1 MFLILLVLMAQSA
14 QLPVGPVQDVPSAT
28 GDGRVLELA
37 DRNSYRLG
45 PGDVVTVVTAGGTSQ
60 YLMSSGITP
69 WAEYTVGGDGYLSVS
84 GIGAV
89 SVEGLT
95 IEEAQGALQ
104 RTAARYF
111 PSLEVT
117 LSLQEPRML
126 RVSLGGMVNRPG
138 TYVLSALNRVSDAL
152 EMAGGISTFGSRTG
166 VMYTGS
172 GDTLEVDLNMVP
184 GTVSF
189 RADPFLV
196 NNADVIMNV
205 SRDPVFLLSASRSIQ
220 TRELDPGEDVG
231 SLLSRMGGVSGDI
244 NLRGS
249 RIIRDM
255 KTFPVWTDSSGF
267 NEMSLL
273 PGDTIMI
280 VTMQDSVIVGGAV
293 SSPGPVPYNPENT
306 VYDYMIYAGGGL
318 STTGGGVIV
327 RRNGRSIDFDCEVRE
342 AYLLPGDVVEVS
354 YSWFEK
360 NSALISLITSAVSLG
375 ITLYAVT
382 K

>member
-1 MFLILLVLMAQSA
+1 MLLILLVVMAQSA
-14 QLPVGPVQDVPSAT
+14 PLPVGPAQDIPAPA
-28 GDGRVLELA
+28 GDGQVLELA

-45 PGDVVTVVTAGGTSQ
+45 PGDVVTVVTAGGSSQ
-60 YLMSSGITP
+60 YLMSAGVTP
-69 WAEYTVGGDGYLSVS
+69 WAEYSVGGDGYLSVS

-95 IEEAQGALQ
+95 IEEAQGTLQ
-104 RTAARYF
+104 RMAARYF

-117 LSLQEPRML
+117 LSLKEPRML
-126 RVSLGGMVNRPG
+126 RVSLGGMVNQPG

-152 EMAGGISTFGSRTG
+152 EMAGGISTFGSRLG

-184 GTVSF
+184 GTMSF

-196 NNADVIMNV
+196 NNADVIMSV
-205 SRDPVFLLSASRSIQ
+205 SRNPVFILSASRSIE
-220 TRELDPGEDVG
+220 TRELGPGEDIG
-231 SLLSRMGGVSGDI
+231 SLLSRMGGVTGDI

-249 RIIRDM
+249 RIIRNM
-255 KTFPVWTDSSGF
+255 NTYPIWTDSSGF
-267 NEMSLL
+267 NAMALQ
-273 PGDTIMI
+273 PGDTVMI

-293 SSPGPVPYNPENT
+293 SIPGPVPYNPENT
-306 VYDYMIYAGGGL
+306 VYDYVIYAGGGL
-318 STTGGGVIV
+318 STTGGGITV
-327 RRNGRSIDFDCEVRE
+327 RRNGRSIDFECEVRE
-342 AYLLPGDVVEVS
+342 AHLLPGDVVDVS

-360 NSALISLITSAVSLG
+360 NDALISLITSAISLG
-375 ITLYAVT
+375 ITLYTVT

>member
-14 QLPVGPVQDVPSAT
+14 PMPVGPLQNIPSST
-28 GDGRVLELA
+28 GDGLVLELA

-45 PGDVVTVVTAGGTSQ
+45 PGDVVTVVTAGGSSQ
-60 YLMSSGITP
+60 YLMSAGVTP

-89 SVEGLT
+89 PVEGLT

-104 RTAARYF
+104 RMAARYF

-126 RVSLGGMVNRPG
+126 RVSLGGMVNQPG

-152 EMAGGISTFGSRTG
+152 EMAGGISTFGSRKG

-189 RADPFLV
+189 TADPFLV

-205 SRDPVFLLSASRSIQ
+205 SRDPVFLLSASRNIE
-220 TRELDPGEDVG
+220 TRELGPGEDVA

-249 RIIRDM
+249 RIVRNM
-255 KTFPVWTDSSGF
+255 NMYPVWTDSSGF
-267 NEMSLL
+267 NEMTLQ
-273 PGDTIMI
+273 PGDTVMI

-293 SSPGPVPYNPENT
+293 STPGPVPYNPENT

-318 STTGGGVIV
+318 STTGGGITV

-342 AYLLPGDVVEVS
+342 AYLLPGDVVDVS

-360 NSALISLITSAVSLG
+360 NDALISLITSAVSLG
-375 ITLYAVT
+375 ITLYAVM

>member
-1 MFLILLVLMAQSA
+1 MFLMLLVVMAQSA
-14 QLPVGPVQDVPSAT
+14 QPQMGSIQDIPIPT
-28 GDGRVLELA
+28 GDGQVLELA
-37 DRNSYRLG
+37 ERDSYRLG
-45 PGDVVTVVTAGGTSQ
+45 PGDVVTVVTAGGSSQ
-60 YLMSSGITP
+60 YLMSAGVTP

-89 SVEGLT
+89 PVEGLT
-95 IEEAQGALQ
+95 IEEAQGTLQ
-104 RTAARYF
+104 RMAVRYF

-117 LSLQEPRML
+117 LSLKEPRML

-152 EMAGGISTFGSRTG
+152 EMAGGISTFGSRRG
-166 VMYTGS
+166 AMYTGS

-189 RADPFLV
+189 TADPFLV
-196 NNADVIMNV
+196 NNADVIMNI
-205 SRDPVFLLSASRSIQ
+205 SRNPVFILSASRSIE

-231 SLLSRMGGVSGDI
+231 SLLSRMGGVSGNI

-249 RIIRDM
+249 RIVRNM
-255 KTFPVWTDSSGF
+255 NTYPVWTDSTGF
-267 NEMSLL
+267 NEMVLH
-273 PGDTIMI
+273 PGDTVMI

-293 SSPGPVPYNPENT
+293 SIPGPVPYNPENT

-318 STTGGGVIV
+318 STAGGDITI
-327 RRNGRSIDFDCEVRE
+327 RRNGRRIDFECDVRE
-342 AYLLPGDVVEVS
+342 AHLLPGDVVDVS

-360 NSALISLITSAVSLG
+360 NGALLSLITSAVSLG